1 MRANLDWLRKGFAHA
16 RAAGSRA
23 VMIIQQGNIFPALS
37 PFPGNPKADPDGY
50 ADLRAAVAKETL
62 AFVRPVA
69 LVHGDSHFF
78 RVDKPFM
85 IRGAKDPVVP
95 NFTRIETFGDPN
107 HHWVQVTVDPADPN
121 VFTVRPRMVAANIE
135 AR

>member
-1 MRANLDWLRKGFAHA
+1 MFGDLAYAPQREGQLD
-16 RAAGSRA
+16 A
-23 VMIIQQGNIFPALS
+23 VL
-37 PFPGNPKADPDGY
+37 
-50 ADLRAAVAKETL
+50 ADLNRTPL

-85 IRGAKDPVVP
+85 IRGAKDPLVP

-107 HHWVQVTVDPADPN
+107 HHRVQVTVDPADPN
-121 VFTVRPRMVAANIE
+121 VFTVRPRLVAANIE
-135 AR
+135 AK